1 MLFSYIFGLKQN
13 IVTQKNSVMTQPL
26 HLTPPA
32 KRMLLG
38 AGIAL
43 ILIAMFIYT
52 GEQKSHPDWGNLWMV
67 RPFIIVPMAGAL
79 GGLFFYFIN
88 NLPFFKIGWKKA
100 IAVILGLMGYIF
112 TLWVGTILGLSG
124 TWWD

>member
-1 MLFSYIFGLKQN
+1 
-13 IVTQKNSVMTQPL
+13 
-26 HLTPPA
+26 
-32 KRMLLG
+32 MLLG

-43 ILIAMFIYT
+43 ILIEIFIYV

-67 RPFIIVPMAGAL
+67 RPLIIVPMAGAL

-88 NLPFFKIGWKKA
+88 NLPFFKSGWKRA
-100 IAVILGLMGYIF
+100 IGVILGLIGYIV
-112 TLWVGTILGLSG
+112 TLWIGTILGLSG

>member
-1 MLFSYIFGLKQN
+1 MNFDLNKN
-13 IVTQKNSVMTQPL
+13 IVTQKNSAITQPI
-26 HLTPPA
+26 HLSPSG

-38 AGIAL
+38 AVIAL
-43 ILIAMFIYT
+43 ILIAIFIYV
-52 GEQKSHPDWGNLWMV
+52 GEQKSHPEWGNLWMV

-88 NLPFFKIGWKKA
+88 NRPFFKSGWKRA
-100 IAVILGLMGYIF
+100 MGVVLGLIAYIV
-112 TLWVGTILGLSG
+112 TLWIGTILGLSG